1 MRIAT
6 ILIALAC
13 CPGVAVAQSAD
24 TRPAPAQATRAAG
37 MALQDGTLPPG
48 TLTVR
53 VVRGSFSGNLAG
65 INVTLE
71 VGGEAPKEAM
81 TRDDGRA
88 QFAHLALGSSVRAT
102 ATVDGEPLA
111 SEPIVMPAESGI
123 RVLLVAGG
131 QFVDTTKQGEVASL
145 PPIADAP
152 ALPPAPAPPIQEAS
166 QASPVTSRLDGNQT
180 ADPAAR
186 FQMVMIALTVLAFVA
201 VGYGQWRRRR

>member
-6 ILIALAC
+6 ILIVVAC
-13 CPGVAVAQSAD
+13 GPGVALAQSGGTGAGA
-24 TRPAPAQATRAAG
+24 APASRAAG

-48 TLTVR
+48 TLTAR
-53 VVRGSFSGNLAG
+53 LVRGSFSGNLAG
-65 INVTLE
+65 VNVTLE
-71 VGGEAPKEAM
+71 VDGEASKEAM

-88 QFAHLALGSSVRAT
+88 QFAHLAIGSRVRVT

-131 QFVDTTKQGEVASL
+131 QFVDTTKPGEAASL

-152 ALPPAPAPPIQEAS
+152 SLPPATGPPT
-166 QASPVTSRLDGNQT
+166 QAEVQTAPVTPRLDGQGT
-180 ADPAAR
+180 ADATVR
-186 FQMVMIALTVLAFVA
+186 LRIVMIALTALAFVA